1 MANPTGRDGSVT
13 VTQRRAR
20 GVPNGRW
27 TPPPALAPRPPTARP
42 EPHIGRGPGWHDGVV
57 PDIGTDTET
66 DTDLDAA
73 PPMPDEHEPV
83 AHWVRQADLA
93 KAMADGRLVR
103 ALCGYV
109 FDPRIPWP
117 KGLPV

>member
-1 MANPTGRDGSVT
+1 MADLGT
-13 VTQRRAR
+13 
-20 GVPNGRW
+20 
-27 TPPPALAPRPPTARP
+27 
-42 EPHIGRGPGWHDGVV
+42 
-57 PDIGTDTET
+57 GTDVDV

-93 KAMADGRLVR
+93 KAMAEGHHVR

-117 KGLPV
+117 KGLPVCKTCAAIKQRSSS